1 MIPIALSMPP
11 IQPPTKAANCQ
22 RFAEFLPA
30 KSLMKARMMSSTKM
44 RAKVMKTSLKYFE
57 NRARLAKL
65 VLPVR
70 ILAV

>member
-1 MIPIALSMPP
+1 MPP

-30 KSLMKARMMSSTKM
+30 KSAMKAKMMSKTKMKAR
-44 RAKVMKTSLKYFE
+44 VMKTSLKYFE

-65 VLPVR
+65 VLLVR
-70 ILAV
+70 IHAA

>member
-30 KSLMKARMMSSTKM
+30 KSAMKAKMMSKTKMKAR
-44 RAKVMKTSLKYFE
+44 VMKTSLKYFE
-57 NRARLAKL
+57 NRARPAKL
-65 VLPVR
+65 VLLVR
-70 ILAV
+70 IHAA